1 MVAVLNRLQEAG
13 DIQDQRN
20 KNKALDY
27 GSPAFR
33 IFNLPFHIFRKV
45 G

>member
-1 MVAVLNRLQEAG
+1 MVGVLNRLQKAG

-27 GSPAFR
+27 GSPAIRVFK
-33 IFNLPFHIFRKV
+33 LPFHIFRKV